1 MQRPLSRRSPSRSA
15 ERGRRRYIA
24 LAATLRW
31 PLGNSEYLQQCH
43 VEEATQS
50 VLRAEIGQSDL
61 IVRTAAKAKCL
72 RSADDYAGIAFTR
85 IRVDNG
91 VAR

>member
-15 ERGRRRYIA
+15 KRGRRRYIA
-24 LAATLRW
+24 LAA
-31 PLGNSEYLQQCH
+31 GQHEYLQQCH

-72 RSADDYAGIAFTR
+72 RSADDYAGIAFTCR
-85 IRVDNG
+85 RVDNG